1 MSARL
6 KFDDGIKEFEVN
18 GKELLRFNPSD
29 PNVYRRFFEVAEEL
43 PAMEEDFRKRAER
56 LDKEDAVALLGLMG
70 ELDKKVKERLSYVFG
85 PENDFERI
93 LGGVNLMAVGQNGQ
107 RIVVN
112 VLEAFQPILEEGVK
126 QHRKE
131 AAAEAVAQAKARRA
145 AAGE

>member
-1 MSARL
+1 MPTRL

-70 ELDKKVKERLSYVFG
+70 ELDKKVKERLIYSFK
-85 PENDFERI
+85 
-93 LGGVNLMAVGQNGQ
+93 LGKVIG
-107 RIVVN
+107 I
-112 VLEAFQPILEEGVK
+112 
-126 QHRKE
+126 
-131 AAAEAVAQAKARRA
+131 
-145 AAGE
+145 